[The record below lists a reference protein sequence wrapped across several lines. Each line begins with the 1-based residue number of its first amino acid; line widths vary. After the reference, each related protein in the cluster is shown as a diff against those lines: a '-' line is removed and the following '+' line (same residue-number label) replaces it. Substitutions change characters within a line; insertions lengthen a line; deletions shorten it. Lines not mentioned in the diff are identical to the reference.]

1 MTEIPK
7 EDENEIQIL
16 CIPDLIIKK
25 RDGKQLTKKEIE
37 FFIRC
42 VTEGSIQPAQLG
54 AMLMVIYIQELS
66 EVEVTHLTQAMT
78 SSGEILKWPQEWR
91 GSIVDKHSTGGVGD
105 KTSIILAPAL
115 AACGCKVPMVSG
127 RGLGFTGG
135 TLDKLES
142 IPGFKTSLTNEEMVE
157 SLDEVGCC
165 IVGQTANL
173 VPADKIMY
181 STRDVTGTADSLSLI
196 AASIISKKAA
206 EQLDALVLDVKTGLG
221 ASMKTEHGSQELAH
235 MMVNIGKCL
244 GVKTVAFLTDMN
256 SPLGMAV
263 GNSLEIIECLGA
275 LHGEGVPDLIDL
287 VIQLGAQLLMDCGKA
302 RDKNEATNRLTEV
315 LNNGSAAEKFCAMM
329 KKQGV
334 DPDLA
339 NKLCLKGSD
348 IRELLP
354 RSKFKTE
361 LKSQK
366 SGYVQRIDAMTCA
379 LVSNKLGAGRDKTD
393 DQINFGVGLEILFSV
408 GQKIK
413 EGDSWIRVHHDE
425 DVLSPVLEQLLV
437 DGLSVDSVPVS
448 NLRASRVIDII
459 T

>member
-1 MTEIPK
+1 MTAIPK
-7 EDENEIQIL
+7 VNENEKKNL
-16 CIPDLIIKK
+16 DLIIKK
-25 RDGKQLTKKEIE
+25 RDGKQLDESEIKL
-37 FFIRC
+37 FIQH
-42 VTEGSIQPAQLG
+42 VIDGSFKDAQLG
-54 AMLMVIYIQELS
+54 AMLMAIYMKDLS
-66 EVEVTHLTQAMT
+66 KVEVSHLTREMA
-78 SSGEILKWPQEWR
+78 SSGEVFKWPQEWR

-127 RGLGFTGG
+127 RHLGFTGG

-142 IPGFKTSLTNEEMVE
+142 IPGFTTSRTSEQIVE
-157 SLDEVGCC
+157 ALKEVGCC

-173 VPADKIMY
+173 DPADKIMY
-181 STRDVTGTADSLSLI
+181 PTRDVTGTVDSLSLI
-196 AASIISKKAA
+196 SASIMSKKMA
-206 EQLDALVLDVKTGLG
+206 EQLDALVLDVTTGLG
-221 ASMKTEHGSQELAH
+221 AFMKTENRAKELAH
-235 MMVNIGKCL
+235 MMVNIGKSL

-302 RDKNEATNRLTEV
+302 RDETEATNRLTEV

-366 SGYVQRIDAMTCA
+366 SGYVKRIDAMNCA
-379 LVSNKLGAGRDKTD
+379 LVSNMLGADRDKTD
-393 DQINFGVGLEILFSV
+393 NQINFGVGLEVLFSV
-408 GQKIK
+408 GQQIQ

-425 DVLSPVLEQLLV
+425 EVLTSDVEQLLM
-437 DGLSVDSVPVS
+437 DALSVDSSKDP
-448 NLRASRVIDII
+448 NLRPTRVIEII
-459 T
+459 S